1 MPAASFEGVA
11 MTHLPKHPFT
21 GLTALGLRRDG
32 RPIWPVLGGSEP
44 AADPATP
51 PTPSTPPADPPAD
64 PDPDALGDGGK
75 KALAAERA
83 RAKELEKELAAFRKE
98 KTARE
103 EADKTEAEKRAAAE
117 QRAVDAELRA
127 LRLEVASEK
136 GLTAAQARRLQGA
149 TRDELLADA
158 DDLLANFG
166 AAAPSKPTTP
176 APDPSQGSKG
186 SAPAA
191 RPTSLGQA
199 VGAALKPKA

>member
-1 MPAASFEGVA
+1 
-11 MTHLPKHPFT
+11 MTHPHLPIHPFT

-44 AADPATP
+44 AADPE
-51 PTPSTPPADPPAD
+51 PAIPAEPAPAAPAPED
-64 PDPDALGDGGK
+64 KPLGAAGE

-83 RAKELEKELAAFRKE
+83 RAKELEKELAAFRKD
-98 KTARE
+98 KAARE

-117 QRAVDAELRA
+117 QRAADAELRA
-127 LRLEVASEK
+127 LRLEVAAEK
-136 GLTAAQARRLQGA
+136 GLNAAQAKRLQGA

-199 VGAALKPKA
+199 VGAALKRKA